1 MALLMVIMIAKVVE
15 IGEILVKNLSL
26 IWGLLDCQ
34 TVGYK
39 KGCGRVTAKFNAR
52 AKKWSSFGQVWFGLV
67 IPAFRTNH

>member
-1 MALLMVIMIAKVVE
+1 MVIMIAKVVE

-39 KGCGRVTAKFNAR
+39 KVAAGLRPSLMQEPR
-52 AKKWSSFGQVWFGLV
+52 SGQVSVRFGSVWSFLRLEQ
-67 IPAFRTNH
+67 IISS